1 MQYHKILSAVILSA
15 AIMVPFGA
23 EAKKKVKITSVPA
36 KTVSWAKT
44 DDQLR
49 AELAETPEKSGG
61 IFYAYPYLNTPDSMA
76 AVPAGF
82 EPVYIS
88 HYGRHGSRWH
98 TNKEIYNGAFSTLQK
113 QQKEGNLTPQ
123 GEEVLKLVEICK
135 ENAAGHE
142 GELTGLGSRQHK
154 AIANRMYHRFPTL
167 FKSGDTIMARC
178 SLEPRCIISMSA
190 FSEAL
195 KENDPKLVI
204 DRHSTPS
211 DQSFIRYHSPEAK
224 KLNAGPEPWK
234 SAYQHVCDSL
244 YECKATAAK
253 LFKDPSK
260 VKKLP
265 DFMYRLHNIAV
276 VNQNID
282 NLNVNLFPYFDKED
296 IYNLWKG
303 QDHKLYFRH
312 GKCID
317 SEGKGPESSRSL
329 LKDIL
334 DRADEGLAGKRTAV
348 DLRFGHDVYLLRLLA
363 LMDAEGANAS
373 TRGVDNSSRV
383 WQSQNLTPMA
393 ANIQFIFFRNNGGE
407 TIATIRLNE
416 RPIKLDGLTEY
427 APGYYSWPA
436 LRKFLT
442 AKL

>member
-1 MQYHKILSAVILSA
+1 MNYLNILAAGALCLAILAPGEA
-15 AIMVPFGA
+15 A
-23 EAKKKVKITSVPA
+23 AKKKVQNPPEPA
-36 KTVSWAKT
+36 KSVSWEKT

-61 IFYAYPYLNTPDSMA
+61 IFYAYPYLNTPDSLA
-76 AVPAGF
+76 PVPAGF

-98 TNKEIYNGAFSTLQK
+98 TNKDIYEGSLATLRKQK
-113 QQKEGNLTPQ
+113 KAGNLTAE
-123 GEEVLKLVEICK
+123 GEEVLKLVKICK
-135 ENAAGHE
+135 DNAEGHA
-142 GELTGLGSRQHK
+142 GELTGLGSKQHK

-190 FSEAL
+190 YSEAL
-195 KENDPKLVI
+195 KENDPKLIV
-204 DRHSTPS
+204 DRHSSPG

-234 SAYQHVCDSL
+234 SAYKHVCDSL
-244 YECKATAAK
+244 YESKATAAR
-253 LFKDPSK
+253 LFVNPDK
-260 VKKLP
+260 VKDLP
-265 DFMYRLHNIAV
+265 DFMYKLHNIAI

-282 NLNVNLFPYFDKED
+282 NLNVDLLPYFDKED

-317 SEGKGPESSRSL
+317 SEGKGPESSTSL
-329 LKDIL
+329 LKEII

-363 LMDAEGANAS
+363 LMDAERANAS
-373 TRGVDNSSRV
+373 TRGVENSSRV
-383 WQSQNLTPMA
+383 WQSYNLTPMA
-393 ANIQFIFFRNNGGE
+393 ANLQVIFFHNDAGE

-416 RPIKLDGLTEY
+416 RPIKLVGLAEY

-436 LRKFLT
+436 LREFWTKRL
-442 AKL
+442 

>member
-1 MQYHKILSAVILSA
+1 MTYHKILAVGALCA
-15 AIMVPFGA
+15 AILAPTYA
-23 EAKKKVKITSVPA
+23 EAKKKIQKPA
-36 KTVSWAKT
+36 PPVKTVSWEKT

-49 AELAETPEKSGG
+49 AEIAATPEKSGG
-61 IFYAYPYLNTPDSMA
+61 IFYAYPYLNTPDSLA

-98 TNKEIYNGAFSTLQK
+98 TQKDLYSATISTLQK
-113 QQKEGNLTPQ
+113 QKKEGNLTPQ
-123 GEEVLKLVEICK
+123 GEEVLKLVAICEK
-135 ENAAGHE
+135 NAEGHA

-211 DQSFIRYHSPEAK
+211 DQNFIRYHSPEAK

-234 SAYQHVCDSL
+234 SAYQHICDSL
-244 YECKATAAK
+244 FECKATAAK

-282 NLNVNLFPYFDKED
+282 NLNVNLLPYFDNED
-296 IYNLWKG
+296 LYNLWKG
-303 QDHKLYFRH
+303 EDHKLYFRH

-393 ANIQFIFFRNNGGE
+393 ANLQLIFFRNNGGE

-416 RPIKLDGLTEY
+416 RPIRLVGLTEY
-427 APGYYSWPA
+427 APGYYSWPE

-442 AKL
+442 ARL

>member
-1 MQYHKILSAVILSA
+1 
-15 AIMVPFGA
+15 MVPFGA
-23 EAKKKVKITSVPA
+23 EAKKKVKSIPA
-36 KTVSWAKT
+36 RVKTVSWAKT

-49 AELAETPEKSGG
+49 TELAETPEKSGG
-61 IFYAYPYLNTPDSMA
+61 IFYAYPYLDTPDSMA
-76 AVPAGF
+76 AAPAGF

-98 TNKEIYNGAFSTLQK
+98 THPNIYSGAYATLQK
-113 QQKEGNLTPQ
+113 EQKDGNLTPQ

-135 ENAAGHE
+135 ENADGHE

-154 AIANRMYHRFPTL
+154 AIANRMYHRFPSL

-195 KENDPKLVI
+195 KEKDPKLVI
-204 DRHSTPS
+204 DRYSTPS

-224 KLNAGPEPWK
+224 KLSAGPEPWK

-253 LFKDPSK
+253 FFIDQSK

-265 DFMYRLHNIAV
+265 EFMYRLHNIAV

-282 NLNVNLFPYFDKED
+282 NLNVNLLPYFDNED
-296 IYNLWKG
+296 LYNLWKG

-363 LMDAEGANAS
+363 LMDVEGANAS
-373 TRGVDNSSRV
+373 TRGVDNSARV
-383 WQSQNLTPMA
+383 WQSQSLTPMA
-393 ANIQFIFFRNNGGE
+393 ANLQIIFFRNNGGE

-416 RPIKLDGLTEY
+416 RPVKLEGLTEY
-427 APGYYSWPA
+427 APGYYNWPS
-436 LRKFLT
+436 LREFLT

>member
-1 MQYHKILSAVILSA
+1 
-15 AIMVPFGA
+15 MVPFGA
-23 EAKKKVKITSVPA
+23 EAKKKVKSIPA
-36 KTVSWAKT
+36 RVKTVSWAKT

-61 IFYAYPYLNTPDSMA
+61 IFYAYPYLDTPDSMA
-76 AVPAGF
+76 AVPHGF

-88 HYGRHGSRWH
+88 HYGRCKYWH
-98 TNKEIYNGAFSTLQK
+98 THPNIYSGAYATLHKEQK
-113 QQKEGNLTPQ
+113 DGNLTPQ

-135 ENAAGHE
+135 ENADGHE

-244 YECKATAAK
+244 FECKATAAK
-253 LFKDPSK
+253 LFIDPSK

-265 DFMYRLHNIAV
+265 EFMYRLHNIAV

-282 NLNVNLFPYFDKED
+282 NLNVNLLPYFDNED
-296 IYNLWKG
+296 LYNLWKG

-363 LMDAEGANAS
+363 LMDVEGANAS
-373 TRGVDNSSRV
+373 TRGVDNSARV
-383 WQSQNLTPMA
+383 WQSQSLTPMA
-393 ANIQFIFFRNNGGE
+393 ANLQIIFFRNNGE

-416 RPIKLDGLTEY
+416 RPVKIEGLTEY
-427 APGYYSWPA
+427 APGYYNWSA
-436 LRKFLT
+436 LREFLT